1 MWAVI
6 GSNLQMAEGDYG
18 IALTVE
24 MESEEGVTLGA
35 LDSIRI
41 VFKTSINGDLILEKN
56 YDGIEN
62 NTVDLEFTREESALF
77 PVGSYVY
84 GLDWYQSGNFM
95 CNLIT
100 SALFKVVDKA

>member
-6 GSNLQMAEGDYG
+6 GNNLQMAEGDYG
-18 IALTVE
+18 IILPVE

-35 LDSIRI
+35 LDSIKI

-62 NTVDLEFTREESALF
+62 NTVDLEFTKEESALF

-84 GLDWYQSGNFM
+84 GLDWYQDGNFM
-95 CNLIT
+95 CNIIT